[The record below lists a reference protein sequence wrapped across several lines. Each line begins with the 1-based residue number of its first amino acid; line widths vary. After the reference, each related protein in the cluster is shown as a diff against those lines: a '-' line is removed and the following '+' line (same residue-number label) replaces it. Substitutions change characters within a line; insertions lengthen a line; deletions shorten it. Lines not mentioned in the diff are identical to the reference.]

1 MRQRAPPPPTGCVP
15 LLFCCHL
22 LRRPLLS
29 VHVLPVRDLHV
40 SSGRVGVSGDSG
52 EFAGLPARLR
62 TLLLLN
68 LAPRPSGH
76 GCSPTP
82 TARAPFAA
90 AAVAAR
96 TMRSQ
101 PACRRPNLSPCSC
114 PCRVLKAF
122 VDMIAAVVCF
132 PCRCCCGCPD

>member
-40 SSGRVGVSGDSG
+40 SSGRVGVSGASG

-90 AAVAAR
+90 AAVAAPHHAL
-96 TMRSQ
+96 SASVPPPQ
-101 PACRRPNLSPCSC
+101 PVAMQLPVPGAEGVCGHDCGR
-114 PCRVLKAF
+114 RVL
-122 VDMIAAVVCF
+122 
-132 PCRCCCGCPD
+132 PLPLLLRLP